1 MARGLLYTPLSDQ
14 TDLPGSKIF
23 EKEIVMPPTITITL
37 DEKGN
42 AKVSDLPQGVFY
54 SRFAAPPD
62 AQIRDV
68 ISINDGGLYTL
79 QVIGPNVKNPSATAP
94 VEVLGLQPTQ
104 VSFLVDASE
113 LPLLQE
119 YGTASCQVGEGFD
132 YTLGVIVNPLN
143 LRIPVAVDITGEI
156 AVDQADMPVGVH
168 FNHDQHWF
176 VVRGAGDY
184 TFAFSLPA
192 HGGVIFKD
200 VTFDNPPEMIDYKI
214 SDDNLTF
221 WVYNYYLK
229 TNPATLAAPF
239 TFVLSSQAPGSTGD
253 ITVDPTIINNPINQG
268 GSGGSDYG
276 REPRHELVGALAE

>member
-1 MARGLLYTPLSDQ
+1 
-14 TDLPGSKIF
+14 
-23 EKEIVMPPTITITL
+23 MPPTITVTL

-42 AKVSDLPQGVFY
+42 AKISDLPQGVFY

-68 ISINDGGLYTL
+68 ISINAAGLYTL
-79 QVIGPNVKNPSATAP
+79 QINAPSVEYPAATAP
-94 VEVLGLQPTQ
+94 VELLGSDKSQA
-104 VSFLVDASE
+104 SFLVDASN

-119 YGTASCQVGEGFD
+119 YGTAGCQVGGVS

-143 LRIPVAVDITGEI
+143 LLIPVAVDITGEI

-168 FNHDQHWF
+168 FNSAQHWF

-192 HGGVIFKD
+192 DGGTIFKD
-200 VTFDNPPEMIDYKI
+200 VIFDNPPEMIDYQI
-214 SDDNLTF
+214 SEDNLTL

-239 TFVLSSQAPGSTGD
+239 IFVLASQIPGSSTGD
-253 ITVDPTIINNPINQG
+253 IVVDPTIINNPINQG
-268 GSGGSDYG
+268 GSGGTNYEL
-276 REPRHELVGALAE
+276 EPRHELVGALAE

>member
-1 MARGLLYTPLSDQ
+1 MARRLLYTPLSDQ

-42 AKVSDLPQGVFY
+42 AKISDLPQGVFY

-62 AQIRDV
+62 AQIKDV
-68 ISINDGGLYTL
+68 ISINAAGLYTL
-79 QVIGPNVKNPSATAP
+79 QIKAPSVEQPAATAP
-94 VEVLGLQPTQ
+94 VKLLGSDRLQA
-104 VSFLVDASE
+104 SFLVDASD

-119 YGTASCQVGEGFD
+119 YGTAQCQVGGFS

-143 LRIPVAVDITGEI
+143 LLIPVAVDVTGEI

-168 FNHDQHWF
+168 FNPAQHWF

-192 HGGVIFKD
+192 DGGTIFKD
-200 VTFDNPPEMIDYKI
+200 VTFDNPPEMIDYQI
-214 SDDNLTF
+214 SDDNLTL
-221 WVYNYYLK
+221 WIYNYYLK
-229 TNPATLAAPF
+229 TNPETLAAPF

-253 ITVDPTIINNPINQG
+253 IIVDPTIINNPINQG
-268 GSGGSDYG
+268 GSGGIG
-276 REPRHELVGALAE
+276 CEPEPRHELVGALAE